1 MRGIIYAGCLPMF
14 SPYDGKLKKNA
25 RALRGNM
32 TPQERRLWYEFLRSY
47 PVKFYR
53 QRIVGQYIVDFY
65 CPRAALVVELDGSQH
80 FELSEAERDMR
91 RDAELAALGLLVL
104 RFSNEEL
111 NRNFSAVCGE
121 IDRQVRAL
129 ARGRE

>member
-1 MRGIIYAGCLPMF
+1 MF
-14 SPYDGKLKKNA
+14 IPYDSKLKKNA
-25 RALRGNM
+25 RELRGNM
-32 TPQERRLWYEFLRSY
+32 TPQERRLWYTFLRAY

-53 QRIVGQYIVDFY
+53 QRVVGQYIVDFY

-80 FELSEAERDMR
+80 FEPSGAERDMR

-104 RFSNEEL
+104 RFSNEEV

-129 ARGRE
+129 AHGRE

>member
-1 MRGIIYAGCLPMF
+1 MF
-14 SPYDGKLKKNA
+14 IPYDSKLKKNA
-25 RALRGNM
+25 RELRGNM
-32 TPQERRLWYEFLRSY
+32 TPQERRLWYTFLRAY

-53 QRIVGQYIVDFY
+53 QRVVGQYIVDFY

-80 FELSEAERDMR
+80 FEPSGAERDMR

-104 RFSNEEL
+104 RFSNEEI

-129 ARGRE
+129 AHGRE

>member
-32 TPQERRLWYEFLRSY
+32 TPQERRLWYTFLRAY

-53 QRIVGQYIVDFY
+53 QRVVGQYIVDFY

-129 ARGRE
+129 ARGR

>member
-129 ARGRE
+129 ARGR

>member
-104 RFSNEEL
+104 RFSNEEV

-129 ARGRE
+129 AHGRE

>member
-1 MRGIIYAGCLPMF
+1 MF

-47 PVKFYR
+47 PVKFCR

>member
-32 TPQERRLWYEFLRSY
+32 TPQERRLWYEFLRIY

-80 FELSEAERDMR
+80 FEPSETERDMR

>member
-1 MRGIIYAGCLPMF
+1 MSFCAPTRSSFIVSGLWANISWIF
-14 SPYDGKLKKNA
+14 TA
-25 RALRGNM
+25 RA
-32 TPQERRLWYEFLRSY
+32 P
-47 PVKFYR
+47 
-53 QRIVGQYIVDFY
+53 
-65 CPRAALVVELDGSQH
+65 LVVELDGSQH

>member
-32 TPQERRLWYEFLRSY
+32 TPQERRLWYEFLRTY

-129 ARGRE
+129 ARGR

>member
-80 FELSEAERDMR
+80 FEPSETERDMR

>member
-129 ARGRE
+129 ARSR